1 MELSKKGIADRT
13 AFEQKGYALPQFD
26 REEMIAKTKKTP
38 HWIHFGAGNIFR
50 AFQANVM
57 QELLITP
64 SSTRY
69 FTLPSKDWI
78 HSV

>member
-50 AFQANVM
+50 GLSAPV
-57 QELLITP
+57 
-64 SSTRY
+64 
-69 FTLPSKDWI
+69 K
-78 HSV
+78 